1 MLKLFCLVDLWIF
14 LSLAAWDSKLLTIFF
29 IIHSSQC
36 LLSYLAVQTLSNA
49 MVQIVEFALD
59 SEPTNDIDLISSL
72 FYIILAPQT
81 HYSKIKIPFYKYLK
95 KKSFMQNS
103 SSNKYLKEL
112 CPNLMNLSHG
122 LNLPKTDF
130 NKAPEKILRNWTQ
143 F

>member
-1 MLKLFCLVDLWIF
+1 MSGDSQNVKIILFSRLVNIFKLSCMGFQAVDH
-14 LSLAAWDSKLLTIFF
+14 FF

-36 LLSYLAVQTLSNA
+36 LLSYLAVLTLSNA

-103 SSNKYLKEL
+103 SGIIN
-112 CPNLMNLSHG
+112 P
-122 LNLPKTDF
+122 
-130 NKAPEKILRNWTQ
+130 
-143 F
+143 